1 MESKELAIRLARA
14 LDAKKAVN
22 VHILA
27 VEDLTT
33 VTEYFVIA
41 TGMSTTHVGALADE
55 AEFQLDREG
64 VKVLRTEGHDGKR
77 WVLLDYGS
85 VIVHVF
91 TQEAHDYYDLE
102 HLWADATV
110 VPASEW
116 MPDEGADEQY
126 KCGTA
131 SPSGGSCQ
139 RPRPLTDEGQTFP
152 RQPINGQRRHTRPSS
167 GPAGPPSVY
176 ALRAAFGGC
185 APTRA
190 CGRSPSGGRL

>member
-102 HLWADATV
+102 HLWADAPV
-110 VPASEW
+110 VPAREW
-116 MPDEGADEQY
+116 MPEQPEDEQ
-126 KCGTA
+126 
-131 SPSGGSCQ
+131 
-139 RPRPLTDEGQTFP
+139 
-152 RQPINGQRRHTRPSS
+152 
-167 GPAGPPSVY
+167 
-176 ALRAAFGGC
+176 
-185 APTRA
+185 
-190 CGRSPSGGRL
+190 

>member
-91 TQEAHDYYDLE
+91 TPEAHDFYDLE
-102 HLWADATV
+102 HLWADGEEVDLSAIL
-110 VPASEW
+110 PHAE
-116 MPDEGADEQY
+116 E
-126 KCGTA
+126 K
-131 SPSGGSCQ
+131 
-139 RPRPLTDEGQTFP
+139 
-152 RQPINGQRRHTRPSS
+152 
-167 GPAGPPSVY
+167 
-176 ALRAAFGGC
+176 
-185 APTRA
+185 
-190 CGRSPSGGRL
+190 

>member
-22 VHILA
+22 VHIL
-27 VEDLTT
+27 
-33 VTEYFVIA
+33 TEYFVIA

-116 MPDEGADEQY
+116 MPEQPEDEQ
-126 KCGTA
+126 
-131 SPSGGSCQ
+131 
-139 RPRPLTDEGQTFP
+139 
-152 RQPINGQRRHTRPSS
+152 
-167 GPAGPPSVY
+167 
-176 ALRAAFGGC
+176 
-185 APTRA
+185 
-190 CGRSPSGGRL
+190 